1 MRLHILL
8 TGCALAAGMAAAE
21 PYEVLLNCYPPGAE
35 AYLMLIHPFNVP
47 GQTNYGDSHNYH
59 DCRPLLP
66 HPDWGVKGWTGDDPQ
81 LNNNFTRGD
90 REIKATCLN
99 DPGDCWA
106 AVVYTGSESATC
118 VMHVVSWPGVDAS
131 SVTNYLQAGDEWWW
145 VTNLPCAKDIG
156 LEIIK
161 ARQVRKGEQKGKLKI
176 KATFDE
182 MALFDEISTFL
193 RVSLDSHPKYQNWMD
208 YSVRSQ
214 VKIKKL
220 GTVGKFGRP
229 VRATVKMNSNNR
241 IVLRE
246 RATYMYQNCT
256 LNVFIAFGGWSGF
269 EAIPMDYRGKYRL
282 GDKLE

>member
-8 TGCALAAGMAAAE
+8 TGCALAAGIAAAE
-21 PYEVLLNCYPPGAE
+21 PYELRLNCDPPGAE

-47 GQTNYGDSHNYH
+47 GQTNYGDSHNYY
-59 DCRPLLP
+59 DCTPLLP

-81 LNNNFTRGD
+81 LNNNFTLGD
-90 REIKATCLN
+90 RDIKATCLN

-106 AVVYTGSESATC
+106 AVAYTGSESATC
-118 VMHVVSWPGVDAS
+118 VMHVVSWPGVEAS

-145 VTNLPCAKDIG
+145 VTNLPCAKAIG

-161 ARQVRKGEQKGKLKI
+161 ARQVRRGEQKGKLKI

-182 MALFDEISTFL
+182 MALFNETSTFL

-208 YSVRSQ
+208 YSERSQ
-214 VKIKKL
+214 VRIKKL
-220 GTVGKFGRP
+220 GAVGRFGRP
-229 VRATVKMNSNNR
+229 VRATVKINNNNK

-246 RATYMYQNCT
+246 RATYMYQNCP

-269 EAIPMDYRGKYRL
+269 EQIPMDHRGKYKL